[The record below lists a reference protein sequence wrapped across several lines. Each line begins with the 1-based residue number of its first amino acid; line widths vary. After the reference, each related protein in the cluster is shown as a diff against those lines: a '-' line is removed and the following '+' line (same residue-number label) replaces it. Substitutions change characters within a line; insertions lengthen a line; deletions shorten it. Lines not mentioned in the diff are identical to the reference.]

1 MENEQYWCSI
11 CSKMVSPMNEFE
23 NKCPF
28 CDTEFGEVMENL
40 RDHNNNNNNTNI
52 NNINDAI
59 DLRSAW
65 VFSLYAPIF
74 LGLMNAFGPSL
85 TTIASQEIGSSIS
98 REDENE
104 EFEQERGN
112 ELVLGRT
119 RTRTSTYMMH
129 LFRGLQVR
137 MVSQSQNIEHNR
149 NNNDNN
155 NNNGNNNNSILV
167 IDPFNEGALIV
178 RGPNLNHTNRINE
191 NTSVGSLNDF
201 VDGSGFDLLLQHLAQ
216 ISPSGYASIN
226 PPTKKEAI
234 EAMENVTNDEKLQ
247 CTICLE
253 DVEIGSVAK
262 EMPCKHKFHSDCIV
276 SWLKLH
282 SSCPICRFQMP
293 CEDSNVL
300 ANLEN
305 GNRDNDDNNNNEV
318 FRGRGERGR
327 NGRRNW
333 FPVLQSFN
341 NFLPF
346 P

>member
-1 MENEQYWCSI
+1 MENEQWCTI
-11 CSKMVSPMNEFE
+11 CSKMVSPISEYE

-28 CDTEFGEVMENL
+28 CDTQFGDGIENL
-40 RDHNNNNNNTNI
+40 SDHHN
-52 NNINDAI
+52 NDAI

-74 LGLMNAFGPSL
+74 LGLMNAFSPSL
-85 TTIASQEIGSSIS
+85 ATISSQESSTS
-98 REDENE
+98 RNDED
-104 EFEQERGN
+104 FEQERGN
-112 ELVLGRT
+112 YNELVIGR
-119 RTRTSTYMMH
+119 RRRTSTYMMH
-129 LFRGLQVR
+129 LFRGLHVR
-137 MVSQSQNIEHNR
+137 MVSENENIEQNR
-149 NNNDNN
+149 NIIDS
-155 NNNGNNNNSILV
+155 NS
-167 IDPFNEGALIV
+167 ALIV
-178 RGPNLNHTNRINE
+178 RGPNLNHTNLNRSNE
-191 NTSVGSLNDF
+191 NNINPSTIGSLNDF

-216 ISPSGYASIN
+216 ITPSGYASVN

-234 EAMENVTNDEKLQ
+234 EAMENMINDEKLQ

-282 SSCPICRFQMP
+282 SSCPVCRFQMP
-293 CEDSNVL
+293 CEDSNAL
-300 ANLEN
+300 ANMEN
-305 GNRDNDDNNNNEV
+305 GNREIHNNEV
-318 FRGRGERGR
+318 VRRGR

>member
-1 MENEQYWCSI
+1 MDDEQWCSI
-11 CSKMVSPMNEFE
+11 CSKMVSPMNEYE

-28 CDTEFGEVMENL
+28 CDTQFGEEMENL
-40 RDHNNNNNNTNI
+40 RDQNIDNN
-52 NNINDAI
+52 DSI

-74 LGLMNAFGPSL
+74 LGLMNALSPSVA
-85 TTIASQEIGSSIS
+85 TISSTSRNDEEI
-98 REDENE
+98 
-104 EFEQERGN
+104 EQESGNN
-112 ELVLGRT
+112 ELVIGR
-119 RTRTSTYMMH
+119 RRRRTSTYMMN
-129 LFRGLQVR
+129 LFRGLHVR
-137 MVSQSQNIEHNR
+137 MISQNENLEQNR
-149 NNNDNN
+149 NVDID
-155 NNNGNNNNSILV
+155 NNNNSIIV
-167 IDPFNEGALIV
+167 IDAFNEGALIV
-178 RGPNLNHTNRINE
+178 RGPNLSHTNRSNE
-191 NTSVGSLNDF
+191 NNPNPNINSTTIGSLNDF

-216 ISPSGYASIN
+216 ISPSGYASVN

-234 EAMENVTNDEKLQ
+234 EEMENLINNEKLQ

-253 DVEIGSVAK
+253 DVEIGIIVK
-262 EMPCKHKFHSDCIV
+262 EMPCMHKFHCECIV

-282 SSCPICRFQMP
+282 SSCPVCRFQMP

-300 ANLEN
+300 ANLES
-305 GNRDNDDNNNNEV
+305 GNRESFNNEV
-318 FRGRGERGR
+318 MRGRGIGDRGR

>member
-1 MENEQYWCSI
+1 MENEQWCTI
-11 CSKMVSPMNEFE
+11 CSKMVNPMNGYE

-28 CDTEFGEVMENL
+28 CDTQFSDGIENL
-40 RDHNNNNNNTNI
+40 SDHQNS
-52 NNINDAI
+52 DAI

-74 LGLMNAFGPSL
+74 LGLMNAFSPSL
-85 TTIASQEIGSSIS
+85 ATISSQESITS
-98 REDENE
+98 RNDED
-104 EFEQERGN
+104 FEQERGN
-112 ELVLGRT
+112 YNELVIGR
-119 RTRTSTYMMH
+119 RRRTSTYMMH
-129 LFRGLQVR
+129 LFRGLHVR
-137 MVSQSQNIEHNR
+137 MVSENENIEQNR
-149 NNNDNN
+149 NIIDNTNNTYNN
-155 NNNGNNNNSILV
+155 NNNNSNNNNNILV

-178 RGPNLNHTNRINE
+178 RGPNLNHTNLNRSNE
-191 NTSVGSLNDF
+191 NNINTSTIGSLNDF

-216 ISPSGYASIN
+216 ITPSGYASVN

-234 EAMENVTNDEKLQ
+234 EAMENMINDEKLQ

-253 DVEIGSVAK
+253 DVDIGSVAK

-282 SSCPICRFQMP
+282 SSCPVCRFQMP

-305 GNRDNDDNNNNEV
+305 GNREFQNNEV
-318 FRGRGERGR
+318 GRRGR

-333 FPVLQSFN
+333 FPVLRSFN
-341 NFLPF
+341 NYLPF

>member
-1 MENEQYWCSI
+1 MENEQWCSI
-11 CSKMVSPMNEFE
+11 CSKMVSPMIESR

-28 CDTEFGEVMENL
+28 CETQFGVEMENL
-40 RDHNNNNNNTNI
+40 RDHN
-52 NNINDAI
+52 NDAI

-74 LGLMNAFGPSL
+74 LGLMNAFSPSL
-85 TTIASQEIGSSIS
+85 ATISSQASSTS
-98 REDENE
+98 RNE
-104 EFEQERGN
+104 ENIDQQERGN
-112 ELVLGRT
+112 YNELVIGR
-119 RTRTSTYMMH
+119 RRRTSTYMMH
-129 LFRGLQVR
+129 LFRGLHVR
-137 MVSQSQNIEHNR
+137 MVSENENIEQNR
-149 NNNDNN
+149 NNENN
-155 NNNGNNNNSILV
+155 NNNTTNNNSIFV

-178 RGPNLNHTNRINE
+178 RGPNLNHTTMSDENNSINANI
-191 NTSVGSLNDF
+191 NTTIGSLNDF

-216 ISPSGYASIN
+216 INPSGYASVN

-234 EAMENVTNDEKLQ
+234 EEMENVINDEKLQ

-253 DVEIGSVAK
+253 DVEIGSIAK
-262 EMPCKHKFHSDCIV
+262 EMPF
-276 SWLKLH
+276 
-282 SSCPICRFQMP
+282 CRFQMP

-305 GNRDNDDNNNNEV
+305 GNRENQNNEV
-318 FRGRGERGR
+318 VRGR